1 MTRIVH
7 QNACIWGF
15 VASQLRGLWLQAMR
29 LMLLIM
35 IWESV
40 AGRGDSQV
48 AVPPNEKIS
57 ERYSTAPSVVGFEPV
72 GNVAIESN
80 VALPSSMVEEF
91 AGGSNAESEDALT
104 NRIMQVEQELAKHLE
119 SEKKKKEEDKK
130 KPLIKPRGRLH
141 SDANWFHQSANNRL
155 QIKDIDDGV
164 FARRARLGFDAS
176 FMEST
181 EVRLDYEMG
190 APGHPSLFDAYGN
203 LLHVPY
209 LGTMRM
215 GQFREPFSLEAQT
228 SSNFYTFME
237 RAYNTSF
244 DPSRN
249 WGVMFY
255 NHNSAET
262 VTWALGAFRD
272 QTNFFGADVTDSGGR
287 AATGRMTWLPY
298 YNEEDDGDDYWE
310 IGSSYSYRD
319 PKNDRVNYPV
329 KPLNFLLETGRNN
342 SDTFNV
348 PNILQL
354 ENRNA
359 ESVQLYGMETTR
371 TLGALNLQAEYIALL
386 MHVSGES
393 YYSHGSYAQASYFLT
408 GEHRRWNRTL
418 GTFAPTK
425 VSNPFL
431 TRQGKG
437 FQGSGAWE
445 VAFRWCDI
453 NIQGTPGGNAIL
465 GYSSATTAGLNWYL
479 NENVRMMFNAS
490 PIQLHSQSLVGAIN
504 VFNMRLDMHF

>member
-1 MTRIVH
+1 MTRLVH
-7 QNACIWGF
+7 QNACIWRL
-15 VASQLRGLWLQAMR
+15 VASRWFGERLQPTRRTLVFLLWVV
-29 LMLLIM
+29 I
-35 IWESV
+35 
-40 AGRGDSQV
+40 AGRVESQV
-48 AVPPNEKIS
+48 VVPPYSITAET
-57 ERYSTAPSVVGFEPV
+57 YSTVPSVVGFEPV
-72 GNVAIESN
+72 GYVATESS
-80 VALPSSMVEEF
+80 VALPSSKIEEYTGV
-91 AGGSNAESEDALT
+91 ANAESEDVLT
-104 NRIMQVEQELAKHLE
+104 NRIKQVEQELAKHLE

-141 SDANWFHQSANNRL
+141 SDANWFYQSANNRL

-262 VTWALGAFRD
+262 LTWALGAFRD

-342 SDTFNV
+342 SDTFNI

-359 ESVQLYGMETTR
+359 ESVQLYGLETTR

-386 MHVSGES
+386 MQVSGAS

-408 GEHRRWNRTL
+408 GEHRRWNRTS

-445 VAFRWCDI
+445 IAFRWCDI
-453 NIQGTPGGNAIL
+453 NIQGTQGGNAIL

-490 PIQLHSQSLVGAIN
+490 PIQLHSQSLVGSMN

>member
-1 MTRIVH
+1 MTGIVL

-15 VASQLRGLWLQAMR
+15 VASHWRGLWLRAMR
-29 LMLLIM
+29 LMFLIM
-35 IWESV
+35 FWEGV

-48 AVPPNEKIS
+48 AAPPYEVIA
-57 ERYSTAPSVVGFEPV
+57 ERYSTAPSVLDFAPV
-72 GNVAIESN
+72 GYVATESN
-80 VALPSSMVEEF
+80 MALPYPAGEEF
-91 AGGSNAESEDALT
+91 TSKSNDETEDALA
-104 NRIMQVEQELAKHLE
+104 NRIKQVEQDLAKHLE

-141 SDANWFHQSANNRL
+141 SDANWFHQSGNNRL
-155 QIKDIDDGV
+155 QINDIDDGV
-164 FARRARLGFDAS
+164 YARRARLGFDGS

-203 LLHVPY
+203 LLHVPFF
-209 LGTMRM
+209 GTMRM

-262 VTWALGAFRD
+262 LTWAVGAFRD

-287 AATGRMTWLPY
+287 AFTGRMTWLAHY
-298 YNEEDDGDDYWE
+298 SEENDGDDFWE

-329 KPLNFLLETGRNN
+329 KPLNFLLETGRNSN
-342 SDTFNV
+342 DTFNV

-359 ESVQLYGMETTR
+359 ESVQLYGLETTR
-371 TLGALNLQAEYIALL
+371 TLGALNLQAEYIALVMDL
-386 MHVSGES
+386 PGAS

-408 GEHRRWNRTL
+408 GEHRRWNRSL

-437 FQGSGAWE
+437 FQGTGAWE
-445 VAFRWCDI
+445 IALRWCDI